1 MIKIKPVLS
10 FQNKLALVKY
20 YTKGIINMS
29 NAKDVVIVGAART
42 AIGTYGG
49 ALKDVTACELGAI
62 AVKEAF
68 ARAGVAPEQAGQI
81 VFGNVLHTEARD
93 MYVSRVVG
101 VNAGMAKE
109 SAALTLNRL
118 CGSGLQAIVTAAN
131 AIQLGDTEI
140 AVGGGV
146 ESMSRALYATQAARW
161 GARMGDIA
169 MIDMMVG
176 ALSDPFGGGH
186 MGVTA
191 ENVAAQ
197 FGITREAQDAFALE
211 SQRRA
216 VAAIAAGHFKSQIVP
231 VELKTRKGVTLF
243 DTDEHPKADT
253 TLESLAKLRPAFKKE
268 NGTVTAGNASGLND
282 GAAACVLMEA
292 GAASRAGLTPLARL
306 VSYAVAGVDPSIMGT
321 GPIPAVKLAL
331 KRAGLSL
338 NDMHVIESN
347 EAFAAQSL
355 GVCKG
360 LDLDPARANPNGGA
374 IALGHPL
381 GASGAIITI
390 KCLYELIRTNQR
402 YGLITMCIGG
412 GQGIAA
418 IIERL

>member
-1 MIKIKPVLS
+1 MA
-10 FQNKLALVKY
+10 N
-20 YTKGIINMS
+20 TR
-29 NAKDVVIVGAART
+29 DVVIVGAART
-42 AIGTYGG
+42 AIGTFGG
-49 ALKDVTACELGAI
+49 TLKDFSACDLGAI

-68 ARAGVAPEQAGQI
+68 ARAKVDPAQAGQI
-81 VFGNVLHTEARD
+81 VMGNVLHCEPRD

-101 VNAGMAKE
+101 LNAGMAKE

-131 AIQLGDTEI
+131 AIQLGDADI

-146 ESMSRALYATQAARW
+146 ETMSRAPYIAQAARW
-161 GARMGDIA
+161 GQRMGDFK

-176 ALSDPFGGGH
+176 ALSDPFGAGH
-186 MGVTA
+186 MGITA
-191 ENVAAQ
+191 ENVATQ
-197 FGITREAQDAFALE
+197 YGISREEQDEFALN
-211 SQRRA
+211 SQKKA
-216 VAAIAAGHFKSQIVP
+216 LAAIAAGYFKSQIVP
-231 VELKTRKGVTLF
+231 VEIQGRKGTVVF

-253 TLESLAKLRPAFKKE
+253 TIEGLAKLKPAFKKE
-268 NGTVTAGNASGLND
+268 GGSVTAGNASGLND

-292 GAASRAGLTPLARL
+292 GAASRAGLTPMARL
-306 VSYAVAGVDPSIMGT
+306 VSYAVAGVEPSVMGT
-321 GPIPAVKLAL
+321 GPIPAVQLAL

-338 NDMHVIESN
+338 NDMDVIESN

-355 GVCKG
+355 GVCRG
-360 LDLDPARANPNGGA
+360 LDLDPARTNPNGGA

-390 KCLYELIRTNQR
+390 KCLYELIRTGKR

-418 IIERL
+418 VIERV

>member
-1 MIKIKPVLS
+1 MA
-10 FQNKLALVKY
+10 N
-20 YTKGIINMS
+20 TRE
-29 NAKDVVIVGAART
+29 VVIVGAART

-49 ALKDVTACELGAI
+49 SLKDLAPSELGAI

-68 ARAGVAPEQAGQI
+68 ARAKVDPAQAGQI
-81 VFGNVLHTEARD
+81 VFGHVIHTETRD

-101 VNAGMAKE
+101 INAGMSKE
-109 SAALTLNRL
+109 STALTLNRL
-118 CGSGLQAIVTAAN
+118 CGSGLQAIVSAAN
-131 AIQLGDTEI
+131 AIQLNETDI

-146 ESMSRALYATQAARW
+146 ENMSRAMYSTQAARF
-161 GARMGDIA
+161 GARMGDIK
-169 MIDMMVG
+169 MVDMMVG

-186 MGVTA
+186 MGITA
-191 ENVAAQ
+191 ENVAEKYS
-197 FGITREAQDAFALE
+197 ISREEQDAFAVE
-211 SQRRA
+211 SQKRA
-216 VAAIAAGHFKSQIVP
+216 TAAIAAGHFASQIVP
-231 VELKTRKGVTLF
+231 VELKTRKGVVLF
-243 DTDEHPKADT
+243 DTDEYPKADT
-253 TLESLAKLRPAFKKE
+253 TIESLAKLKPAFKKDG
-268 NGTVTAGNASGLND
+268 GTVTAGNSSGIND

-292 GAASRAGLTPLARL
+292 GAAERAGLTPLARL

-321 GPIPAVKLAL
+321 GPIPAVQLAL
-331 KRAGLSL
+331 KRAGLNL

-360 LDLDPARANPNGGA
+360 LGLDPAITNVNGGA

-390 KCLYELIRTNQR
+390 KCLYELIRTNKR

-418 IIERL
+418 IIERI

>member
-1 MIKIKPVLS
+1 MTI
-10 FQNKLALVKY
+10 AR
-20 YTKGIINMS
+20 
-29 NAKDVVIVGAART
+29 DVVIVGAART

-49 ALKDVTACELGAI
+49 SLKDFSPSDLGAI

-68 ARAGVAPEQAGQI
+68 TRASIDPAQAGQI
-81 VFGNVLHTEARD
+81 VFGNVIHTETRD

-101 VNAGMAKE
+101 INAGMGKD
-109 SAALTLNRL
+109 STALTLNRL
-118 CGSGLQAIVTAAN
+118 CGSGLQAIITAAN
-131 AIQLGDTEI
+131 AIQLDETDI

-146 ESMSRALYATQAARW
+146 ECMSRSLYSAQAARW
-161 GARMGDIA
+161 GARMGDIK
-169 MIDMMVG
+169 MVDMMVG
-176 ALSDPFGGGH
+176 ALSDPFGAGH

-191 ENVAAQ
+191 ENVAEKY
-197 FGITREAQDAFALE
+197 GISREEQDAFALE
-211 SQRRA
+211 SQKRA
-216 VAAIAAGHFKSQIVP
+216 VAAIAAGRFTSQIVP
-231 VELKTRKGVTLF
+231 VEIKTRKGVVLF
-243 DTDEHPKADT
+243 DTDEYPKADAT
-253 TLESLAKLRPAFKKE
+253 MESLAKLKPAFKKE
-268 NGTVTAGNASGLND
+268 GGTVTAGNASGLND

-292 GAASRAGLTPLARL
+292 GAAARAGLTPLARL

-321 GPIPAVKLAL
+321 GPIPAVQLAL
-331 KRAGLSL
+331 KRAGLNL
-338 NDMHVIESN
+338 NDMEVIESN

-360 LDLDPARANPNGGA
+360 LELDPALTNVNGGA

-390 KCLYELIRTNQR
+390 KCLYELIRTNKR

-418 IIERL
+418 IIERI

>member
-1 MIKIKPVLS
+1 M
-10 FQNKLALVKY
+10 A
-20 YTKGIINMS
+20 
-29 NAKDVVIVGAART
+29 NARDVVIVGAART
-42 AIGTYGG
+42 AIGTFGG
-49 ALKDVTACELGAI
+49 SLKDIPATDLGAI

-68 ARAGVAPEQAGQI
+68 VRAKVDPAQAGQI
-81 VFGNVLHTEARD
+81 VFGNVIHTEPRD

-101 VNAGMAKE
+101 MNAGMAQE

-131 AIQLGDTEI
+131 AIQLGDTDI
-140 AVGGGV
+140 AIGGGV
-146 ESMSRALYATQAARW
+146 ETMSRAPYSTAAARW
-161 GARMGDIA
+161 GVRMGDFK

-176 ALSDPFGGGH
+176 ALSDPFGAGH

-191 ENVAAQ
+191 ENVAEKYS
-197 FGITREAQDAFALE
+197 ISREDQDAFAAD
-211 SQRRA
+211 SQRKA
-216 VAAIAAGHFKSQIVP
+216 LAAIAAGHFKSQIVP
-231 VELKTRKGVTLF
+231 VEIKGRKGVTLF

-253 TLESLAKLRPAFKKE
+253 TAESLAKLKPAFKKE
-268 NGTVTAGNASGLND
+268 AGTVTAGNASGLND

-321 GPIPAVKLAL
+321 GPIPAVQLAL

-338 NDMHVIESN
+338 ADMDVIESN

-360 LDLDPARANPNGGA
+360 LDLDPARTNPNGGA

-381 GASGAIITI
+381 GASGAIITV
-390 KCLYELIRTNQR
+390 KCMYELIRTNKR

-418 IIERL
+418 VIERL

>member
-1 MIKIKPVLS
+1 
-10 FQNKLALVKY
+10 
-20 YTKGIINMS
+20 MS
-29 NAKDVVIVGAART
+29 MAATKDVVIVGAART
-42 AIGTYGG
+42 AIGTFGG
-49 ALKDVTACELGAI
+49 ALKDFSACDLGAI
-62 AVKEAF
+62 VVREAF
-68 ARAGVAPEQAGQI
+68 ARAKIEAAQAGQI
-81 VFGNVLHTEARD
+81 VLGNVIHCEPRD
-93 MYVSRVVG
+93 MYLSRVAG
-101 VNAGMAKE
+101 INAGMAKE

-146 ESMSRALYATQAARW
+146 ETMSRSPYSDQATRW
-161 GARMGDIA
+161 GARMGDA
-169 MIDMMVG
+169 KLIDMMLG
-176 ALSDPFGGGH
+176 ALSDPFGAGH
-186 MGVTA
+186 MGITA
-191 ENVAAQ
+191 ENVAEKYD
-197 FGITREAQDAFALE
+197 ITREQQDAFAVE

-231 VELKTRKGVTLF
+231 VEIKSRKGVTLF
-243 DTDEHPKADT
+243 ETDEHPKADT
-253 TLESLAKLRPAFKKE
+253 TLESLAKLKPAFKKDA
-268 NGTVTAGNASGLND
+268 GTVTAGNASGIND

-292 GAASRAGLTPLARL
+292 DAAARAGIQPLARL
-306 VSYAVAGVDPSIMGT
+306 VSYAVAGVEPSIMGT
-321 GPIPAVKLAL
+321 GPIPAVQLAL
-331 KRAGLSL
+331 KRAGLKL
-338 NDMHVIESN
+338 NDMDVIESN

-360 LDLDPARANPNGGA
+360 LDLDPARTNPNGGA

-390 KCLYELIRTNQR
+390 KCLYELIRTNKR

-418 IIERL
+418 VIERV

>member
-1 MIKIKPVLS
+1 
-10 FQNKLALVKY
+10 
-20 YTKGIINMS
+20 MS
-29 NAKDVVIVGAART
+29 NTKDVVIVGAART

-49 ALKDVTACELGAI
+49 MLKDFSACDLGEI
-62 AVKEAF
+62 VVKEAF
-68 ARAGVAPEQAGQI
+68 SRAHIDPAEAGQI
-81 VFGNVLHTEARD
+81 VFGNVIHCEPRD

-101 VNAGMAKE
+101 INAGMSKE

-131 AIQLGDTEI
+131 AIQLGDTDI

-146 ESMSRALYATQAARW
+146 ETMSRSLYAVPDARW
-161 GARMGDIA
+161 GARMGDIS

-176 ALSDPFGGGH
+176 ALSDPFGAGH
-186 MGVTA
+186 MGITA
-191 ENVAAQ
+191 ENVAEK
-197 FGITREAQDAFALE
+197 FGISREEQDAFALE

-231 VELKTRKGVTLF
+231 VEIKSRKGTVQF
-243 DTDEHPKADT
+243 DTDEHPKAEAT
-253 TLESLAKLRPAFKKE
+253 MESLAKLKPAFRKE
-268 NGTVTAGNASGLND
+268 GGTVTAGNASGIND

-292 GAASRAGLTPLARL
+292 DAAVRAGLKPLARL
-306 VSYAVAGVDPSIMGT
+306 VSYGVAGVDPSIMGT
-321 GPIPAVKLAL
+321 GPIPAVQLAL
-331 KRAGLSL
+331 KRAGLAL
-338 NDMHVIESN
+338 NDMDVIESN

-355 GVCKG
+355 GVCRG
-360 LDLDPARANPNGGA
+360 LDLNPARTNPNGGA

-381 GASGAIITI
+381 GATGAIITI
-390 KCLYELIRTNQR
+390 KCLYELMRTGKR

-418 IIERL
+418 IIERN

>member
-1 MIKIKPVLS
+1 M
-10 FQNKLALVKY
+10 A
-20 YTKGIINMS
+20 
-29 NAKDVVIVGAART
+29 NARDVVIVGAART

-49 ALKDVTACELGAI
+49 ALKDMAACDLGTH

-68 ARAGVAPEQAGQI
+68 ARAKVDPAQAGQI
-81 VFGNVLHTEARD
+81 VFGNVIHTEGRD

-101 VNAGMAKE
+101 INAGMANE
-109 SAALTLNRL
+109 ASALTLNRL

-131 AIQLGDTEI
+131 AIQLGDTDI

-146 ESMSRALYATQAARW
+146 ETMSRAPFASLTTRW
-161 GARMGDIA
+161 GARMGDTK
-169 MIDMMVG
+169 MIDMMLG
-176 ALSDPFGGGH
+176 ALNDPFGVGH

-191 ENVAAQ
+191 ENVAAK
-197 FGITREAQDAFALE
+197 FGISREEQDAFAVD
-211 SQRRA
+211 SQKKA
-216 VAAIAAGHFKSQIVP
+216 VAAIAAGYFKSQIAP
-231 VELKTRKGVTLF
+231 INMETRKGTVVF

-253 TLESLAKLRPAFKKE
+253 TMQSLAKLKPAFKKE
-268 NGTVTAGNASGLND
+268 GGSVTAGNASGLND

-306 VSYAVAGVDPSIMGT
+306 VSYAVVGVDSSIMGT
-321 GPIPAVKLAL
+321 GPSPAVQLAL
-331 KRAGLSL
+331 KRAGLTL
-338 NDMHVIESN
+338 DDMDVIESN

-360 LDLDPARANPNGGA
+360 LGLDPARTNPNGGA

-381 GASGAIITI
+381 GASGAILTI
-390 KCLYELIRTNQR
+390 KCIYELIRTNKR

-412 GQGIAA
+412 GQGIAG

>member
-1 MIKIKPVLS
+1 MA
-10 FQNKLALVKY
+10 N
-20 YTKGIINMS
+20 T
-29 NAKDVVIVGAART
+29 KDVVIVGAART
-42 AIGTYGG
+42 AIGTFGG
-49 ALKDVTACELGAI
+49 SLKDFSACDLGAI
-62 AVKEAF
+62 AVKEAL
-68 ARAGVAPEQAGQI
+68 ARAKVEPAQAGQI
-81 VFGNVLHTEARD
+81 VFGNVIHCEPRD

-101 VNAGMAKE
+101 INAGMAKE

-140 AVGGGV
+140 AIGGGV
-146 ESMSRALYATQAARW
+146 ETMSRAPYLTSAARW
-161 GARMGDIA
+161 GQRMGDFK

-176 ALSDPFGGGH
+176 ALSDPFGAGH
-186 MGVTA
+186 MGITA
-191 ENVAAQ
+191 ENVAEKY
-197 FGITREAQDAFALE
+197 GISREEQDAFALE
-211 SQRRA
+211 SQKKALAA
-216 VAAIAAGHFKSQIVP
+216 VAAGHFKSQIVP
-231 VELKTRKGVTLF
+231 VEVKGRKGVTLF

-253 TLESLAKLRPAFKKE
+253 TLESLAKLKPAFKKE
-268 NGTVTAGNASGLND
+268 GGTVTAGNASGLND

-292 GAASRAGLTPLARL
+292 GAAARAGLQPLARL
-306 VSYAVAGVDPSIMGT
+306 VSYAVAGVEPSIMGT
-321 GPIPAVKLAL
+321 GPIPAVQLAL

-338 NDMHVIESN
+338 NDMDVIESN

-360 LDLDPARANPNGGA
+360 LDLDPARTNPNGGA

-381 GASGAIITI
+381 GASGAIITV
-390 KCLYELIRTNQR
+390 KCLYELIRTGKR

>member
-1 MIKIKPVLS
+1 MA
-10 FQNKLALVKY
+10 N
-20 YTKGIINMS
+20 TRE
-29 NAKDVVIVGAART
+29 VVIVGAART

-49 ALKDVTACELGAI
+49 SLKDLAPSELGAI

-68 ARAGVAPEQAGQI
+68 ARAKVDPAHAGQI
-81 VFGNVLHTEARD
+81 VFGHVIHTETRD

-101 VNAGMAKE
+101 INAGMSKE
-109 SAALTLNRL
+109 STALTLNRL
-118 CGSGLQAIVTAAN
+118 CGSGLQAIVSAAN
-131 AIQLGDTEI
+131 AIQLNETDI

-146 ESMSRALYATQAARW
+146 ENMSRAMYSTQAARF
-161 GARMGDIA
+161 GARMGDIK
-169 MIDMMVG
+169 MVDMMVG

-186 MGVTA
+186 MGITA
-191 ENVAAQ
+191 ENVAEKYS
-197 FGITREAQDAFALE
+197 ISREEQDAFAVE
-211 SQRRA
+211 SQKRA
-216 VAAIAAGHFKSQIVP
+216 TAAIAAGHFASQIVP
-231 VELKTRKGVTLF
+231 VELKTRKGVVLF
-243 DTDEHPKADT
+243 DTDEYPKADT
-253 TLESLAKLRPAFKKE
+253 TIESLAKLKPAFKKDG
-268 NGTVTAGNASGLND
+268 GTVTAGNSSGIND

-292 GAASRAGLTPLARL
+292 GAAERAGLTPLARL

-321 GPIPAVKLAL
+321 GPIPAVQLAL
-331 KRAGLSL
+331 KRAGLNL

-360 LDLDPARANPNGGA
+360 LGLDPAITNVNGGA

-390 KCLYELIRTNQR
+390 KCLYELIRTNKR

-418 IIERL
+418 IIERI